1 MTKEE
6 RWRLEGLAFC
16 LRTLE
21 QNGNDVEALKA
32 EIRRRGAGSI
42 PLALSRADE
51 NRFCKAVRENC
62 LDTVLIMTLAVL
74 HDTFGF
80 GRIRANRFKT
90 AFNQAAKYLQ
100 DDCINWTEI
109 RKGLEEQLGMV
120 IGIRWANGHEVRN
133 PSEKEEGGDQV

>member
-6 RWRLEGLAFC
+6 RWRMEGMSFC
-16 LRTLE
+16 LRYLDE
-21 QNGNDVEALKA
+21 HNNDVEGLKK
-32 EIRRRGAGSI
+32 EIKRRGAGSI

-62 LDTVLIMTLAVL
+62 LDTVLIITLAVL

-80 GRIRANRFKT
+80 GRIRANRFKA
-90 AFNQAAKYLQ
+90 AFNQAAEYLQ

-133 PSEKEEGGDQV
+133 PSEREKVS

>member
-6 RWRLEGLAFC
+6 RWRMEGMTFC
-16 LRTLE
+16 LRYLDE
-21 QNGNDVEALKA
+21 HGNDVEGLKR
-32 EIRRRGAGSI
+32 EIKRRGAGSI

-80 GRIRANRFKT
+80 GRIRANRFKA
-90 AFNQAAKYLQ
+90 AFNRAAELLQ

-109 RKGLEEQLGMV
+109 RKGLEEQLGIV

-133 PSEKEEGGDQV
+133 PSEREKVS

>member
-6 RWRLEGLAFC
+6 RWRMEGMAFC
-16 LRTLE
+16 LRYLNE
-21 QNGNDVEALKA
+21 HDNDVEGLKR
-32 EIRRRGAGSI
+32 EIKRRGAGSI

-80 GRIRANRFKT
+80 GRIRANRFKA
-90 AFNQAAKYLQ
+90 AFNRAAELLQ

-109 RKGLEEQLGMV
+109 RKGLEEQLGIV

-133 PSEKEEGGDQV
+133 PSEREKVS

>member
-1 MTKEE
+1 MS
-6 RWRLEGLAFC
+6 FC
-16 LRTLE
+16 LRYLDE
-21 QNGNDVEALKA
+21 HDNDVEGMKR
-32 EIRRRGAGSI
+32 EIKRRGAGSI
-42 PLALSRADE
+42 PLALSKADE

-80 GRIRANRFKT
+80 GRIRANRFKA
-90 AFNQAAKYLQ
+90 AFNQAAEYLQ

-133 PSEKEEGGDQV
+133 PSEREKVS

>member
-6 RWRLEGLAFC
+6 RWRMEGMTFC
-16 LRTLE
+16 LRYLDE
-21 QNGNDVEALKA
+21 PGNNDEELKR
-32 EIRRRGAGSI
+32 EIKRRGAGSI

-80 GRIRANRFKT
+80 GRIRANRFKA
-90 AFNQAAKYLQ
+90 AFNRAAELLQ

-109 RKGLEEQLGMV
+109 RKGLEEQLGIV

-133 PSEKEEGGDQV
+133 PSEREKVS

>member
-1 MTKEE
+1 MTKVE
-6 RWRLEGLAFC
+6 RWRMEGMSFC
-16 LRTLE
+16 LRYLDE
-21 QNGNDVEALKA
+21 HGNDVEGLKR
-32 EIRRRGAGSI
+32 EIKWRGAGSI
-42 PLALSRADE
+42 PLALSKADE

-80 GRIRANRFKT
+80 GRIRANRFKA
-90 AFNQAAKYLQ
+90 AFNQAAEYLQ

-133 PSEKEEGGDQV
+133 PSEREKVS